1 MWEVDN
7 NVIVIIL
14 FYSLY
19 YDIVSLTSLII
30 TQEFN
35 LLLRL
40 SYIGFA
46 ENQIACLSVVG
57 ILKFEIVFG

>member
-7 NVIVIIL
+7 IVIVIIL
-14 FYSLY
+14 LYSLY

-30 TQEFN
+30 IQEFN
-35 LLLRL
+35 LLL